1 MTKNLRNRKCLV
13 TGEVLPASELL
24 RFVAAPDRTI
34 IPDLAAK
41 LPGRGC
47 WVKADRKT
55 IEAAVKQKFLLRAG
69 HQLLKNIKNDV
80 EEFEADKKDKLVVK
94 VKDDLVDQIG
104 ELLHKRD
111 MDYVGFANRAGNL
124 IAGFEKARAALKSG
138 KAQILL
144 TANDAA
150 DNGRSKMCQGLDNL
164 RVIDIF
170 SREELSKATG
180 LPNAVHIALLPGG
193 ISTSLIR
200 EISRYERCKK

>member
-1 MTKNLRNRKCLV
+1 
-13 TGEVLPASELL
+13 
-24 RFVAAPDRTI
+24 
-34 IPDLAAK
+34 
-41 LPGRGC
+41 
-47 WVKADRKT
+47 
-55 IEAAVKQKFLLRAG
+55 
-69 HQLLKNIKNDV
+69 
-80 EEFEADKKDKLVVK
+80 
-94 VKDDLVDQIG
+94 VDQIG
-104 ELLHKRD
+104 ELLHKRA
-111 MDYVGFANRAGNL
+111 MDYVGLANRAGNL

>member
-1 MTKNLRNRKCLV
+1 LLPRQIEQLFLIWRLNYQDADVGLRRTGKQLRRPLSKNF
-13 TGEVLPASELL
+13 S
-24 RFVAAPDRTI
+24 
-34 IPDLAAK
+34 
-41 LPGRGC
+41 
-47 WVKADRKT
+47 
-55 IEAAVKQKFLLRAG
+55 LRAG

-104 ELLHKRD
+104 ELLHKRA
-111 MDYVGFANRAGNL
+111 MDYVGLANRAGNL

>member
-1 MTKNLRNRKCLV
+1 MV
-13 TGEVLPASELL
+13 TGEILPASELL
-24 RFVAAPDRTI
+24 RFVAAPDGTI
-34 IPDLAAK
+34 IPDVSAK

-55 IEAAVKQKFLLRAG
+55 IEAAVKQKFLLLVG
-69 HQLLKNIKNDV
+69 HQLLENININV
-80 EEFEADKKDKLVVK
+80 EELEVDKKDKLVVK

-104 ELLHKRD
+104 ELLHKRA
-111 MDYVGFANRAGNL
+111 MDYVGLANRAGNL
-124 IAGFEKARAALKSG
+124 IAGFEKARAALKVG
-138 KAQILL
+138 KARILL

-150 DNGRSKMCQGLDNL
+150 DNGRTKICQGLDNL

-170 SREELSKATG
+170 TRKELSKVTG
-180 LPNAVHIALLPGG
+180 LPNAVHIAILQGG

>member
-1 MTKNLRNRKCLV
+1 VTKNLRNRKCLV

-55 IEAAVKQKFLLRAG
+55 IEAAVKQKFFLRAG

-104 ELLHKRD
+104 ELLHKRA
-111 MDYVGFANRAGNL
+111 MDYVGLANRAGNL